1 MRSIKL
7 FFLVLA
13 GLVVFS
19 LMLRVLLPVLLFVG
33 AIGLGLFLIKK
44 IGRAIHR
51 EYHFHQS
58 QGYPYLRDHS
68 FQPEPLFRERGYSHE
83 DIDEVQYVE
92 VR

>member
-33 AIGLGLFLIKK
+33 AIGLGFFLIRR
-44 IGRAIHR
+44 IGRAIRR
-51 EYHFHQS
+51 EYHFQPS
-58 QGYPYLRDHS
+58 QGSPYLRDHG
-68 FQPEPLFRERGYSHE
+68 FQPEPLFRERGHRYE

-92 VR
+92 VK